1 MRSPPAVTTVE
12 PALAA
17 AAAADADTISARAA
31 ARARYTMSGVG
42 TLIKQGA
49 GNQ

>member
-12 PALAA
+12 PALA